1 MDEHSYFDGSNKGS
15 NDRGLPNEAGG
26 VSKISEFKGL
36 KCSNSRGAN
45 VTTCITRAQALLT
58 SRLTVSPSNFNPE
71 IDVSGENGNERE
83 NRYITLLI
91 LVRRAWDEQL
101 AAGDCPSTWA
111 TAHGK

>member
-1 MDEHSYFDGSNKGS
+1 MLKLKGCQ
-15 NDRGLPNEAGG
+15 RYHLY
-26 VSKISEFKGL
+26 
-36 KCSNSRGAN
+36 NSRS
-45 VTTCITRAQALLT
+45 RAQALLT

-83 NRYITLLI
+83 KRYITSLI
-91 LVRRAWDEQL
+91 LVRRAWHEQL